1 MKIDFEVTDGTY
13 TLRDAI
19 HLPDDHGYSEAE
31 IEAMK
36 QARFD
41 NWVKIITTVPEEEPV
56 AEEAVQE
63 EAAE

>member
-1 MKIDFEVTDGTY
+1 MKIDFEITDGTY

-19 HLPDDHGYSEAE
+19 HLPDDHTYSEAE

-36 QARFD
+36 QTRFD
-41 NWVKIITTVPEEEPV
+41 NWVKIITTPPEEMP
-56 AEEAVQE
+56 E